1 MLEICELDTIKFDS
15 LQKIIGVLE
24 NCEYILIRDG
34 KISQSINTNIISAD
48 LKDMLGDTF
57 NLDIINPRKYLKLFK
72 LMVRKNIKLYDDSQ
86 MGRYIIA
93 NNEIKLFLPKKS
105 GNPPSFTM
113 PPMKPIGDQITIKD
127 NKKTIKNLIG
137 AGEIKLLIHEDQLKG
152 ILVEGTG
159 IYQFPEYSDDK
170 FDENDCDLLISY
182 GFLSID
188 AEEYI
193 IHLGK
198 DGNKKYWIHTGMELD
213 SNNNIS
219 MLENVTKKNL
229 DNLLI

>member
-1 MLEICELDTIKFDS
+1 MIEICDLDSTKFDS

-24 NCEYILIRDG
+24 NCEYLLIRDG
-34 KISQSINTNIISAD
+34 KINQSINTNIISAD
-48 LKDMLGDTF
+48 LKNMLGETF

-72 LMVRKNIKLYDDSQ
+72 LMVRKNIKLYDDSE
-86 MGRYIIA
+86 MNRYIIA

-105 GNPPSFTM
+105 GSNTPFTM
-113 PPMKPIGDQITIKD
+113 PPMKGVGDKITIKD

-137 AGEIKLLIHEDQLKG
+137 IGEIKLLIHEDQLKG

-159 IYQFPEYSDDK
+159 IYQFPEYADDQ
-170 FDENDCDLLISY
+170 FDENDCELLISY

-188 AEEYI
+188 AEEYVI
-193 IHLGK
+193 YLGK
-198 DGNKKYWIHTGMELD
+198 DNNNNYWIHTGMELD
-213 SNNNIS
+213 ANNHIS

>member
-1 MLEICELDTIKFDS
+1 MIEICDLDSTKFDS

-24 NCEYILIRDG
+24 NCEYLLIRDG
-34 KISQSINTNIISAD
+34 KINQSINTNIISAD
-48 LKDMLGDTF
+48 LKNMLGETF

-72 LMVRKNIKLYDDSQ
+72 LMVRKNIKLYDDSE
-86 MGRYIIA
+86 MNRYIIA

-105 GNPPSFTM
+105 GSNTPFTM
-113 PPMKPIGDQITIKD
+113 PPMKGVGDKITIKD

-137 AGEIKLLIHEDQLKG
+137 IGEIKLLIDEDQLKG

-159 IYQFPEYSDDK
+159 IYQFPEYADDQ
-170 FDENDCDLLISY
+170 FDENDCELLISY

-188 AEEYI
+188 AEEYVI
-193 IHLGK
+193 YLGK
-198 DGNKKYWIHTGMELD
+198 DNNNNYWIHTGMELD
-213 SNNNIS
+213 ANNHIS